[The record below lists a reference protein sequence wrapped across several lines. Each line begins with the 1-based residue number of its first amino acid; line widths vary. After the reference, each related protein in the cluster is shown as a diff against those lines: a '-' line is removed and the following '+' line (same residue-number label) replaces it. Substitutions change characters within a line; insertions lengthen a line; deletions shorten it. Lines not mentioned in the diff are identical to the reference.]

1 MCVMYFECMQIWL
14 ETRTPIAGS
23 WRVDN
28 SNYQTISSISPPPH
42 TPTRPIPYNP
52 PFLSELAQCLANSW
66 LRNYFI
72 HSQHKASR
80 CIWELEDLESI
91 LKRYFFFLLRKF
103 HSFCILLQIS
113 CHWILYTNTRCADLM
128 ERVRMIW
135 NYCQLVLAPR
145 GVTSELPF

>member
-28 SNYQTISSISPPPH
+28 SNYQTISSISPPPPPPRSLH
-42 TPTRPIPYNP
+42 HPIP
-52 PFLSELAQCLANSW
+52 PFSLSWPSVLLIVGLQTISFIPNTRRVVVSGN
-66 LRNYFI
+66 LR
-72 HSQHKASR
+72 
-80 CIWELEDLESI
+80 IWNQSLRDIS
-91 LKRYFFFLLRKF
+91 FFLLRKF

-113 CHWILYTNTRCADLM
+113 CYWILYTNTSCVDLM

>member
-1 MCVMYFECMQIWL
+1 MQCILNVCKSGW
-14 ETRTPIAGS
+14 RRVPPSRAHGAWIIPI
-23 WRVDN
+23 
-28 SNYQTISSISPPPH
+28 TKLFPPFPH
-42 TPTRPIPYNP
+42 LPPTPTQPAPYNP

-72 HSQHKASR
+72 HSQHTASR
-80 CIWELEDLESI
+80 CIWELKDLESI
-91 LKRYFFFLLRKF
+91 LKRYFFFLLGKF

-113 CHWILYTNTRCADLM
+113 CHWILYTNTSCVDLM

-145 GVTSELPF
+145 GVTSELPL

>member
-1 MCVMYFECMQIWL
+1 MCLMYFECMQIWL

-28 SNYQTISSISPPPH
+28 SNYQTISSISPPPPTQP
-42 TPTRPIPYNP
+42 TPSNP

-66 LRNYFI
+66 LTNYFI
-72 HSQHKASR
+72 HSQHTARR
-80 CIWELEDLESI
+80 CIWELEDLEST
-91 LKRYFFFLLRKF
+91 LKWNFFFLLRKF
-103 HSFCILLQIS
+103 QRIRILLHIS
-113 CHWILYTNTRCADLM
+113 CHWILYTKTNCVDLM
-128 ERVRMIW
+128 EPVRMIW